1 MRLKYS
7 RLRSLCVSDRAR
19 FMYVIGSQGN
29 GPSSL
34 AVERYDVKTGEI
46 FEMPKLPVTIYN
58 LASACL
64 FIKNDANH
72 FLLIVKGEKMW
83 SMNVKSEQPKY
94 VECSVD
100 LTLIA

>member
-7 RLRSLCVSDRAR
+7 RLRSLCVSDRVR

-46 FEMPKLPVTIYN
+46 LEMPKLPVAIYN
-58 LASACL
+58 IASACL

-72 FLLIVKGEKMW
+72 FLLIVKGDKMW
-83 SMNVKSEQPKY
+83 SMNVKSEQPEY

-100 LTLIA
+100 LRLIA